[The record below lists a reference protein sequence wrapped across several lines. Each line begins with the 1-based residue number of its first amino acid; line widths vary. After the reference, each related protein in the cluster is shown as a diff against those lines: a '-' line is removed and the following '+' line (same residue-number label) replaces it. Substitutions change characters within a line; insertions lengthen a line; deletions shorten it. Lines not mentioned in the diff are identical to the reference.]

1 LPRTGLS
8 GWRRRFAP
16 NGEHALL
23 IALAA
28 EIAIFAAI
36 APNFFTSANLFEI
49 LRFSVELGLIAL
61 AETAVILTGG
71 IDLSVGSMMG
81 LSAVIFAGAWQ
92 NLHVSLPV
100 AALIAL
106 LTGLTGGLLNAL
118 LITRFDLPP
127 LIVTLGTYSMFR
139 GIAEGI
145 THGAVNFTNFPAS
158 FLFLGQGYLW
168 GVIPA
173 QLPLFLIIFTAYYV
187 LVHRSIIG
195 RGLYAIGF
203 TASGARYAGIPV
215 RRRIGLV
222 YVLAGLVSS
231 IAAIIFVAHLGQTR
245 ADTGT
250 GYELYA
256 ITAVVLGGTSVF
268 GGRGTLWGTVLGL
281 LSLSV
286 LQNGVQL
293 AALPSELTGVL
304 TGALLILVL
313 SADWLRARGRTILIS
328 SPEPSEASGAGNEDL
343 VKNSQVAILCGTV
356 LTGALIVA
364 ASNIWM
370 VHSLSRRVAFLGSSE
385 VKTGSAGVALSGKHI
400 TVAMMPKAK
409 GDPYFVSCRSGAE
422 EAAKEL
428 GIDLIWDGPTSLDAA
443 RQNEVVEDWITRQ
456 VDVVAVAVENKAGIS
471 TVLRKA
477 RQHNIGVLTWD
488 SDAEP
493 DARDYFVNQATP
505 EGIANTLTDEA
516 ARLMGGK
523 GQFAII
529 TGALSAENQNLWIA
543 NIKKRM
549 ADKYPGLTLATILP
563 SDDDRDKAF
572 SQTQNIL
579 KVYPDVKLVMAISA
593 PAVPG
598 SGEAIRQSGRKDVDV
613 IGLSLPSITKPYV
626 HDGSV
631 QTVVLWN
638 THDLGYATVYAAY
651 QLAEKK
657 IAKGATSMQAGRL
670 GTLQIQG
677 DQIILGAPLIINK
690 QNIDTF
696 DF

>member
-1 LPRTGLS
+1 MPHIEPS

-16 NGEHALL
+16 NGEHALV
-23 IALAA
+23 IALAV

-36 APNFFTSANLFEI
+36 APNFFTAANFFEI

-92 NLHVSLPV
+92 NLNVSLPA

-106 LTGLTGGLLNAL
+106 LVGLAGGFLNAL

-145 THGAVNFTNFPAS
+145 THGAVNFTNFPAA

-168 GVIPA
+168 GAIPA
-173 QLPLFLIIFTAYYV
+173 QLPIFLIIFAAYFV
-187 LVHRSIIG
+187 LVHRSIVG

-203 TASGARYAGIPV
+203 GASGARYAGIPV

-222 YVLAGLVSS
+222 YVLAGFVSS

-313 SADWLRARGRTILIS
+313 SAHWLRERGRKILVTS
-328 SPEPSEASGAGNEDL
+328 AGPEATRAGEEDD
-343 VKNSQVAILCGTV
+343 VKNSQVAILCGAI
-356 LTGALIVA
+356 LAGALIVA
-364 ASNIWM
+364 ATNAWLVRS
-370 VHSLSRRVAFLGSSE
+370 VRGPVVYSDTVVANRPGA
-385 VKTGSAGVALSGKHI
+385 VPTPGGKHI

-456 VDVVAVAVENKAGIS
+456 VDVIAVAVENKAGIS

-477 RQHNIGVLTWD
+477 RSRGIGILTWD
-488 SDAEP
+488 ADAEP
-493 DARDYFVNQATP
+493 DARDFFVDQATP
-505 EGIANTLTDEA
+505 EGIANALTDEA
-516 ARLMGGK
+516 ARLLNGK

-529 TGALSAENQNLWIA
+529 TGALSAENQNQWIA

-579 KVYPDVKLVMAISA
+579 KVYPGVKLVMAISA

-598 SGEAIRQSGRKDVDV
+598 SGEAIRQSGRHDVDV

-631 QTVVLWN
+631 QTVILWN
-638 THDLGYATVYAAY
+638 THDLGYATVYAAW
-651 QLAEKK
+651 QLANKK
-657 IAKGATSMQAGRL
+657 VAAGATSMQAGRL
-670 GTLQIQG
+670 GMLQVQG

>member
-1 LPRTGLS
+1 VL
-8 GWRRRFAP
+8 A
-16 NGEHALL
+16 
-23 IALAA
+23 IALVV
-28 EIAIFAAI
+28 EVAIFAAI
-36 APNFFTSANLFEI
+36 ARNFFTTANFFEI
-49 LRFSVELGLIAL
+49 LRFSVELGLLAL

-81 LSAVIFAGAWQ
+81 LAAVIFAGAWQ

-100 AALIAL
+100 AAAIAL
-106 LTGLTGGLLNAL
+106 LTGLAGGSLNAL

-168 GVIPA
+168 GVIPV
-173 QLPLFLIIFTAYYV
+173 QLPLFVLIFAGYFV
-187 LVHRSIIG
+187 LVHRSTVG
-195 RGLYAIGF
+195 RALYAIGF

-215 RRRIGLV
+215 CKRIGLV
-222 YVLAGLVSS
+222 YVLSGLVSS
-231 IAAIIFVAHLGQTR
+231 VAAIIFVAHLGQTR

-268 GGRGTLWGTVLGL
+268 GGKGTLWGTLLGL
-281 LSLSV
+281 FSLSV

-304 TGALLILVL
+304 IGALLIIVL
-313 SADWLRARGRTILIS
+313 SAEWLRTRSRKILVS
-328 SPEPSEASGAGNEDL
+328 SPEPIGLTIGPGDADD
-343 VKNSQVAILCGTV
+343 VKNSQVAVLCAAVIAGS
-356 LTGALIVA
+356 LIVA
-364 ASNIWM
+364 ATNVWLVRSIRTATGG
-370 VHSLSRRVAFLGSSE
+370 VTAAAAVSGGASSAPAPTVAG
-385 VKTGSAGVALSGKHI
+385 HQI

-422 EAAKEL
+422 AAAKEL

-456 VDVVAVAVENKAGIS
+456 VDVIAVAVENKAGIS

-477 RQHNIGVLTWD
+477 RQHGIGVLTWD
-488 SDAEP
+488 ADAEP
-493 DARDYFVNQATP
+493 DARDFFVDQATP

-516 ARLMGGK
+516 ARLLGGK

-529 TGALSAENQNLWIA
+529 TGALSAENQNQWIA
-543 NIKKRM
+543 FIKKRM

-572 SQTQNIL
+572 AQTQTIL

-598 SGEAIRQSGRKDVDV
+598 SGEAIRQSGRKDVFV
-613 IGLSLPSITKPYV
+613 IGLSLPSITKTYV

-651 QLAEKK
+651 LLAQKK
-657 IAKGATSMQAGRL
+657 IAAGATSMQAGRL

-690 QNIDTF
+690 ANIDSL